1 MSLWLSLW
9 TSAARAG
16 DPCADTAEVEA
27 RSAAIKAIYDE
38 GEAERASRT
47 STATS
52 VLARDEA
59 RVAQVLKHD
68 KKGELCTADDKWYG
82 AWVLTQGDKIPV
94 LERSY
99 ELAIEA
105 MEAGHPNGNWLVAY
119 TFDRKRVLGGYLQAY
134 GTQTRVNERNQWC
147 LIEVDPAIT
156 DAERAEYGQP
166 VLADTY
172 RRLLDMNGFGSDEPT
187 FERLQRR
194 GLSCP
199 PLAIS
204 KKAQKKVR
212 APE

>member
-1 MSLWLSLW
+1 MAMLSWLTL
-9 TSAARAG
+9 AFAG
-16 DPCADTAEVEA
+16 DVCSDTAEVEA
-27 RSAAIKAIYDE
+27 RSVAIKAIYDE

-47 STATS
+47 SSATS
-52 VLARDEA
+52 VLERDEA
-59 RVAQVLKHD
+59 RVAQMQKYD
-68 KKGELCTADDKWYG
+68 KKGELCTPDDKWY
-82 AWVLTQGDKIPV
+82 ASWVMTQGDKTAV

-119 TFDRKRVLGGYLQAY
+119 TFDRKRVLGGFRQAY

-147 LIEVDPAIT
+147 LIEVDPEIT
-156 DAERAEYGQP
+156 DADRAEYSQP
-166 VLADTY
+166 PLADTY
-172 RRLLDMNGFGSDEPT
+172 RRLLDMNGFATDEAT

-199 PLAIS
+199 PLAVS
-204 KKAQKKVR
+204 KRAQKKVR